1 MYLSERETEM
11 LNRVVKMFIDDEE
24 KHFQESL
31 EVGKSPEDK
40 HIYLDLYSLS
50 QALEEHYSEKENFI
64 S

>member
-31 EVGKSPEDK
+31 ELGKTPGDR

-50 QALEEHYSEKENFI
+50 EALAEHYSEKKNFI

>member
-31 EVGKSPEDK
+31 ELGKTPGDR

-50 QALEEHYSEKENFI
+50 EALAEH
-64 S
+64 

>member
-11 LNRVVKMFIDDEE
+11 LNRVVKMFIGDEE
-24 KHFQESL
+24 KHFEELL
-31 EVGKSPEDK
+31 EPGKAPEDR